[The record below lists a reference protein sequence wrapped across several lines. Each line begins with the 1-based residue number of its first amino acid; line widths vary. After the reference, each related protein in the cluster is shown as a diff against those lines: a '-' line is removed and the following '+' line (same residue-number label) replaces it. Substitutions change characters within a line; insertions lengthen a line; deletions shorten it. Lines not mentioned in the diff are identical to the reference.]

1 MHAKLYGSDKYRY
14 ILTETLILSLY
25 VKTRNEFLFNK
36 KGTVDNRK
44 QKQRNVSVFLFI
56 SFLSI
61 FLMQKV
67 RNFENAKGIGFFFKI
82 YLLFFWPFFLKKKKK
97 NVVKI

>member
-67 RNFENAKGIGFFFKI
+67 RNFENAKGIGFFSRYI
-82 YLLFFWPFFLKKKKK
+82 YFFFGLFS
-97 NVVKI
+97 